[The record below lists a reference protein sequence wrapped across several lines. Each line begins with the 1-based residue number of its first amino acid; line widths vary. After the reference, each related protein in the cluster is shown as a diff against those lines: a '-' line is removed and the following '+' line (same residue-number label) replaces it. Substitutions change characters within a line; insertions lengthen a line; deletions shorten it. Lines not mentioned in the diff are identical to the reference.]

1 MQKLSSLSEAA
12 KAFLG
17 EEKEDGF
24 SFLDLLPRNY
34 FDMPSAKGNKTFD
47 VSDVTPR
54 FVGYDLASPEGNQAV
69 CAVCLADRI
78 LDKAS
83 AEHPSHEKL
92 QLLLQRW
99 HEIEEAIS
107 GKSPEKTSSEHAM
120 PAIGGGYEGVPSGTY
135 HRAKFPAEISQMK
148 KELDAMLATWTEV
161 ELVNIQNI
169 FLETRKSLGQI
180 AGTQFIPR
188 YISRIYM
195 REGDEQLGEI
205 QEKNGQPIRIGAFV
219 AASVSPRTCFNRVVF
234 TLGLQPGYHVLA
246 GCGSA
251 DDHNSH
257 LYFLRNIRMK
267 LKDDLHRGNSRPI
280 KRWQLLYAQTYE
292 QALKIKQ
299 LNDEQPR
306 NIGDATNESAVI
318 SLSQMWSSNISQ
330 VIAGKPELWTE
341 GEALEKILG
350 EPDRTF
356 RHTVRGVMIRKSFMT
371 GDYEVLLVVEKG
383 DQKTGGDKTS
393 KTGKPPAFGCPGGMV
408 ENQETIGRALE
419 REVENESMTR
429 KVTKIIACVSE
440 YKKKKLVDA
449 KKENIDHWFVIEGDR
464 EAGCSKNLIE
474 VPEIK
479 DVRWIPLSDLADF
492 TFQNT
497 RQGKAVWNVQT
508 IMDRKMMYPNHA
520 ANLIKILPRVPGI
533 ILPENF
539 RQFEKNLQKFWD
551 ENRT

>member
-1 MQKLSSLSEAA
+1 MQKLSSLTAAA
-12 KAFLG
+12 KSFLG

-24 SFLDLLPRNY
+24 SFLQLLPRNY
-34 FDMPSAKGNKTFD
+34 FDLPSAKGNKTFD
-47 VSDVTPR
+47 VSDITPQ
-54 FVGYDLASPEGNQAV
+54 FVGYDSTSPEGNKV
-69 CAVCLADRI
+69 ECSVCLVNRI

-83 AEHPSHEKL
+83 AEHPQHEKL

-99 HEIEEAIS
+99 HEIDEAVS
-107 GKSPEKTSSEHAM
+107 GKLSGNDS
-120 PAIGGGYEGVPSGTY
+120 SGT
-135 HRAKFPAEISQMK
+135 HQRQMFPAEISQMK
-148 KELDAMLATWTEV
+148 RGLDAMLAGWTEK
-161 ELVNIQNI
+161 ELAWIQNT
-169 FLETRKSLGQI
+169 LLDTRKSLGLI
-180 AGTQFIPR
+180 AETQFLPR

-219 AASVSPRTCFNRVVF
+219 AVSISPRTCFNRVVF

-267 LKDDLHRGNSRPI
+267 LRDDMHRGDNRPI
-280 KRWQLLYAQTYE
+280 KRWQLLYAQTFE
-292 QALKIKQ
+292 QALKIKE
-299 LNDEQPR
+299 LNNEQPR
-306 NIGDATNESAVI
+306 NIGDASVETKI
-318 SLSQMWSSNISQ
+318 SSLTQMWFSNLSQAITSKSEI
-330 VIAGKPELWTE
+330 WTE

-356 RHTVRGVMIRKSFMT
+356 RHTVRGVMVKKSFMT
-371 GDYEVLLVVEKG
+371 GEYEVLLVVEKG
-383 DQKTGGDKTS
+383 DQKTGGDRNK

-408 ENQETIGRALE
+408 ENQETVGRALA
-419 REVENESMTR
+419 REVENESMTS

-440 YKKKKLVDA
+440 YKKKKLLDA

-464 EAGCSKNLIE
+464 EAGSSKNLIE

-479 DVRWIPLSDLADF
+479 DVRWIPLSDLANF

-520 ANLIKILPRVPGI
+520 ANLIKILPRIPGI
-533 ILPENF
+533 VLPDNF
-539 RQFEKNLQKFWD
+539 RQFEKNLQKFWE
-551 ENRT
+551 ENRS